1 MKVLLRKN
9 VRKLGTIGDVVEVK
23 NGYARNYLIPQGLG
37 IQPTEAN
44 MRKVEEDKAR
54 YFEELA
60 RQREALSARAE
71 LLDGKEVTISAR
83 ANEEGHLYGSIG
95 PAQIAAAM
103 SETGM
108 FVEASEVHLPQP
120 IRQLD
125 KYEVTLEFDNEI
137 TATVHVWV
145 VPVREGGMEG
155 EVGTV
160 PPPEA
165 SAPAEPSSEGE
176 TEPATE

>member
-9 VRKLGTIGDVVEVK
+9 VRTLGIIGDVVDVK
-23 NGYARNYLIPQGLG
+23 NGYARNYLIPHGLG

-44 MRKVEEDKAR
+44 MRKVEEEKAH
-54 YFEELA
+54 YLEELA
-60 RQREALSARAE
+60 AQREQLAARAK

-103 SETGM
+103 VETGM
-108 FVEASEVHLPQP
+108 FIEANEVRLPEP

-125 KYEVTLEFDNEI
+125 KYDVTLEFDQEI
-137 TATVHVWV
+137 TATIHVWV
-145 VPVREGGMEG
+145 VPVREGGVEG
-155 EVGTV
+155 EVGTE
-160 PPPEA
+160 PPAPETEA
-165 SAPAEPSSEGE
+165 SQADEDAE
-176 TEPATE
+176 